1 MRQNA
6 RKLKPNPSNNQRR
19 NIRSSSIRDIIGDRR
34 FHNQFSRGN
43 TNHTEVCCTM
53 KVKRLKVSY
62 GSSNQS
68 ENTKDPRGCFGDFA
82 AKTSE
87 YAFFKRMKE
96 NTYSNVHVHPNDHDN
111 QFSNVQQSH
120 HFTSEEIPNVPK
132 EGIEYVGSSLPNEK
146 EQNETKY
153 SFLSPPC
160 GESKKPFGDNVFG
173 ADGPDAQN
181 VRHDEY
187 NWLSPS
193 LGSKIKTSGNNG
205 VFSAKREKLRNLAA
219 DRCLYN
225 TDELSSKGDPNQDEH
240 DSKCKLPPLFE
251 SEFKSLEAYKRKLI
265 ELQNIPYLD
274 DCLSRP
280 AKKPIDQDL
289 LEWNP
294 TGSEYFSCGLSPNFR
309 AQYNRCQ
316 TESYKR
322 EFIKSHHISY
332 MEDCFSRSTKEPID
346 MDIMEWNP
354 TGLESNIQYNHHHMA
369 GSFRIHNFG
378 MDRISS
384 FDDPLLI
391 HKSRNFPELDE
402 YNLYDEPKLLEQP
415 HTLLLGWDHNSE
427 KDESFLASSSTSS
440 QPSPYITRHLQEQH
454 LLTSSASPYTQKHL
468 MAAEDCNIKFPLQ
481 DYNTWHMNESLIEK
495 EHRCS
500 ESILYL
506 IQSPADKSLS
516 FQNAGLRLLVAD
528 DEDRDNFVCDSDR
541 LLKGRVNDYRES
553 FLDKDF
559 DQFDYPLLLHDS
571 SKNDEF
577 L

>member
-34 FHNQFSRGN
+34 FHNQFSREN
-43 TNHTEVCCTM
+43 TNNTEGTT
-53 KVKRLKVSY
+53 KVKRLKVSD

-68 ENTKDPRGCFGDFA
+68 ENTKDPRGCCGDFA

-96 NTYSNVHVHPNDHDN
+96 NTYSNVHAHPNDQEN

-120 HFTSEEIPNVPK
+120 HFTREEIPNVPK

-160 GESKKPFGDNVFG
+160 GGSKKPCDQ
-173 ADGPDAQN
+173 P
-181 VRHDEY
+181 
-187 NWLSPS
+187 W
-193 LGSKIKTSGNNG
+193 NNG

-225 TDELSSKGDPNQDEH
+225 TDELSSKGFDLVSALISRILPVVQDNNSHRDPNQDEH

-369 GSFRIHNFG
+369 GSFRIRNFG

-402 YNLYDEPKLLEQP
+402 FNLYDEPKLLEQP
-415 HTLLLGWDHNSE
+415 HTLLLGWDHNNE
-427 KDESFLASSSTSS
+427 KDESFFASSTSS

-468 MAAEDCNIKFPLQ
+468 MAVEDCNIKFPLQ

-516 FQNAGLRLLVAD
+516 FRNAGLPLLVAD

-541 LLKGRVNDYRES
+541 LFKGRVNDYRES

-559 DQFDYPLLLHDS
+559 DQCDYPLLLHDS